1 MSTNMTVVLVEG
13 TLNGTALGYI
23 ANQTDDKFKYEIM
36 TEYFDNQTVRTII
49 LISYLITFLFGVAG
63 NGLVLYIIAYF
74 AKVRNKSV
82 ANYYI
87 LNLSVADFLFC
98 CALPFFAFSTYT
110 RHWPFGNVCCKV
122 AYLLRD
128 INRFTSIFTLCA
140 LSIDR

>member
-1 MSTNMTVVLVEG
+1 MDTFTGMKDTT
-13 TLNGTALGYI
+13 TLEYNSSLI
-23 ANQTDDKFKYEIM
+23 QDKFSYGLVNNQ
-36 TEYFDNQTVRTII
+36 FDNHILRII
-49 LISYLITFLFGVAG
+49 TLVSYLIAFLFGTFG
-63 NGLVLYIIAYF
+63 NGLVIYIISYF
-74 AKVRNKSV
+74 TKIRNKSV

-98 CALPFFAFSTYT
+98 CALPFFAFSTFT
-110 RHWPFGNVCCKV
+110 QHWPFGNICCKT